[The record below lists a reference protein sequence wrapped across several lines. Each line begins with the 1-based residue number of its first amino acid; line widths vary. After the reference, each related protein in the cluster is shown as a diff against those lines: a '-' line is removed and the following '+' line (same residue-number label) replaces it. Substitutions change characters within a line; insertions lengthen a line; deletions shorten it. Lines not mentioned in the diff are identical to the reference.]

1 MLQAALSGINSTT
14 GKVFPRT
21 ANLAHRMRLSH
32 CEQSFWMHRKNRKNV
47 LEIYA
52 AGAAES
58 RELWK
63 RDGLPGDTFVIKK
76 RE

>member
-1 MLQAALSGINSTT
+1 
-14 GKVFPRT
+14 
-21 ANLAHRMRLSH
+21 MRLSH
-32 CEQSFWMHRKNRKNV
+32 CEQSFWMHDAPEKSQERVGNLRGR
-47 LEIYA
+47 IMT
-52 AGAAES
+52 GAAES